1 MGVDLLFEVFP
12 TMPDKDS
19 LQQAEVTI
27 VDACCCYYDG
37 FLFGDGCL
45 GCMGSTT
52 MLPRGGVLLQA
63 GGRSIVLVLLCM
75 QDGSSQRIDQG
86 SGADLLLRGWRCY
99 SS

>member
-1 MGVDLLFEVFP
+1 
-12 TMPDKDS
+12 MPDKDS

-52 MLPRGGVLLQA
+52 MCCLEEEFCCKQ
-63 GGRSIVLVLLCM
+63 
-75 QDGSSQRIDQG
+75 
-86 SGADLLLRGWRCY
+86 GADPLCLYCCACRFVIGEAVVILEAREWARHHRSFVCR
-99 SS
+99 